1 MSWLTST
8 AWQLMRRFSE
18 ASLRVLQVGASR
30 SRKAVPFP
38 VVIVVPPVSWARRTV
53 PLHAA
58 SGLLLAGLADERF
71 GVFVGQGQHR
81 RGGRRRCRHHPDI
94 AGRRAVTLRVPPS
107 GRLALAEDGDIS

>member
-18 ASLRVLQVGASR
+18 ASLRVLPVGGSR
-30 SRKAVPFP
+30 SRRAVPFPGP
-38 VVIVVPPVSWARRTV
+38 VVIVVPPVSCTLRAV
-53 PLHAA
+53 PLHAT

-94 AGRRAVTLRVPPS
+94 AGRRAVTL
-107 GRLALAEDGDIS
+107 